1 MGKRLFLGDPS
12 SLPDNLRCRRSD
24 GRQWRCPQP
33 AKPGLSFC
41 EHHYH
46 QVRRN
51 QESTKNANVTAEASA
66 DPPLTKKR
74 RREQL
79 IIKDPPVAKLILAER
94 TEEGEM
100 ETESSHVKVSMD
112 LPSPDQLWHHQSDCL
127 EWQCSPP
134 ALPSLRFC
142 DPHNP
147 RFKQTN
153 EQNTKV
159 TESRPMRRQRGRRQ
173 RQNAEASAK
182 EPAMTTQRMQGEGD
196 METAEPAGTRDLPIP
211 DSLRCQRSDG
221 RKWRCYQPVMP
232 GLRFCEHHGNR
243 NYSQATKLKI
253 IKPEKNSH
261 LPSDP
266 QRFRKWPQSLR
277 RMEGEQKEEGLIR
290 MEQNEEPQEAV
301 KLPTTSLSFCNDSQ
315 CREDDTKEYMEG
327 SANPKRKPSKKDLS
341 LSDHLRCRRS
351 DGRKWRCP
359 QLAMPSIG
367 FCEYH
372 CLQMRRNQGKRQN
385 SKLASTAKHKRGQ
398 PARKLRQACVRGRL
412 LGDGGTRTKQKIGDK
427 YEDAYLEVTR
437 DLPNGVM
444 AISPWTAMG
453 LANASPSVDWKLGSD
468 YGFLMGRPFR
478 SKNAERVPLAT
489 VQFVLVPGPSQVR
502 PSTRHGLSLAQAWH
516 GPSARPTTTLRAVP
530 P

>member
-1 MGKRLFLGDPS
+1 MGKRLFLVDPS

-51 QESTKNANVTAEASA
+51 QESTKNAN
-66 DPPLTKKR
+66 
-74 RREQL
+74 
-79 IIKDPPVAKLILAER
+79 
-94 TEEGEM
+94 
-100 ETESSHVKVSMD
+100 
-112 LPSPDQLWHHQSDCL
+112 
-127 EWQCSPP
+127 
-134 ALPSLRFC
+134 
-142 DPHNP
+142 NP

-159 TESRPMRRQRGRRQ
+159 TEPRPMRRQRGRRQ
-173 RQNAEASAK
+173 RQKAEASAK
-182 EPAMTTQRMQGEGD
+182 EPAMRTQRMQGEGD

-232 GLRFCEHHGNR
+232 GLRFCEHH
-243 NYSQATKLKI
+243 
-253 IKPEKNSH
+253 
-261 LPSDP
+261 
-266 QRFRKWPQSLR
+266 
-277 RMEGEQKEEGLIR
+277 
-290 MEQNEEPQEAV
+290 
-301 KLPTTSLSFCNDSQ
+301 
-315 CREDDTKEYMEG
+315 
-327 SANPKRKPSKKDLS
+327 
-341 LSDHLRCRRS
+341 
-351 DGRKWRCP
+351 
-359 QLAMPSIG
+359 
-367 FCEYH
+367 
-372 CLQMRRNQGKRQN
+372 MRRNQGKRQN

-398 PARKLRQACVRGRL
+398 PARKLRQARVRGRL

-468 YGFLMGRPFR
+468 YGFLLGRPFR

-489 VQFVLVPGPSQVR
+489 VQVVSQELCL
-502 PSTRHGLSLAQAWH
+502 SILLCQRH
-516 GPSARPTTTLRAVP
+516 
-530 P
+530 